1 MTQKP
6 IYSLCTVLLYF
17 VGIFFFLTFFLLKNF
32 PCTTLHAL
40 RRACSSSYSS
50 SFLNSPKN
58 IVAVHATPSIGY
70 QKNFYINT
78 TKKKNGELKH
88 RKLWLFFSHHGHK
101 WRRLYYLF
109 CRPSSQRLAIYPS
122 FSPSDIVYSSSS
134 KCLNC
139 CSLNTGDVADVVPFS
154 LLLPTAPTLPFFRE
168 NTMGDSNVQYVVV
181 VLYRSS
187 KRALLL
193 FVHT

>member
-6 IYSLCTVLLYF
+6 IYLLCTLYSLALLSWN
-17 VGIFFFLTFFLLKNF
+17 IFFYLTFFLLKNF
-32 PCTTLHAL
+32 PCTRLHAL

-58 IVAVHATPSIGY
+58 MVAVHATPSIAY
-70 QKNFYINT
+70 RKNFYINT
-78 TKKKNGELKH
+78 MKKKNGELKH
-88 RKLWLFFSHHGHK
+88 RKLGDSFFSHHGHK

-122 FSPSDIVYSSSS
+122 FPSSDIAVYSSS

-139 CSLNTGDVADVVPFS
+139 SSLNAGDVADVVPFS
-154 LLLPTAPTLPFFRE
+154 LLLQQLPPSPFFVKTRWGIV
-168 NTMGDSNVQYVVV
+168 TYSM
-181 VLYRSS
+181 
-187 KRALLL
+187 
-193 FVHT
+193 

>member
-6 IYSLCTVLLYF
+6 IYLLCTVLLYF
-17 VGIFFFLTFFLLKNF
+17 VGIFFFPSFFFLLKNF

-58 IVAVHATPSIGY
+58 MACSTCNAIYRLPKELLYQHHQKEKWWAETPKTLG
-70 QKNFYINT
+70 
-78 TKKKNGELKH
+78 
-88 RKLWLFFSHHGHK
+88 LFFSHHSHK

-122 FSPSDIVYSSSS
+122 FPSADIVYSSS

-139 CSLNTGDVADVVPFS
+139 SSLNAGDVVPFS
-154 LLLPTAPTLPFFRE
+154 LLLQQLPPSPFFVKTRWGSV
-168 NTMGDSNVQYVVV
+168 TYSM
-181 VLYRSS
+181 
-187 KRALLL
+187 
-193 FVHT
+193 

>member
-6 IYSLCTVLLYF
+6 IYLLCTLYSLALLSWN
-17 VGIFFFLTFFLLKNF
+17 IFFYLTFFLLKNF
-32 PCTTLHAL
+32 PCTRLHAL

-58 IVAVHATPSIGY
+58 MVAVHATPSIGY

-88 RKLWLFFSHHGHK
+88 RKLWDSFFSHHGHK

-122 FSPSDIVYSSSS
+122 FPSSDIVYSSS

-139 CSLNTGDVADVVPFS
+139 SSLNAGDVADVVPFS
-154 LLLPTAPTLPFFRE
+154 LLLQQLPPSPFFVKTRWGIV
-168 NTMGDSNVQYVVV
+168 TYSM
-181 VLYRSS
+181 
-187 KRALLL
+187 
-193 FVHT
+193 

>member
-88 RKLWLFFSHHGHK
+88 RKLWLFLSHHGHK

-122 FSPSDIVYSSSS
+122 FPSSDIAVYSSS

-139 CSLNTGDVADVVPFS
+139 SSLNAGDVADVVPFS
-154 LLLPTAPTLPFFRE
+154 LLLQQLPPSPFFVKTRWGIV
-168 NTMGDSNVQYVVV
+168 TYSM
-181 VLYRSS
+181 
-187 KRALLL
+187 
-193 FVHT
+193 

>member
-6 IYSLCTVLLYF
+6 IYLLCTVLLYF
-17 VGIFFFLTFFLLKNF
+17 VGIFFYLTFFLLKNF

-58 IVAVHATPSIGY
+58 MVAVHATPSIGY

-88 RKLWLFFSHHGHK
+88 RKLWESFFLTMATNEEGCTIYFVVLRLKGWLSILPS
-101 WRRLYYLF
+101 RRQTSYIAAANVSTAAALT
-109 CRPSSQRLAIYPS
+109 PAT
-122 FSPSDIVYSSSS
+122 SPMS
-134 KCLNC
+134 
-139 CSLNTGDVADVVPFS
+139 S
-154 LLLPTAPTLPFFRE
+154 LLASC
-168 NTMGDSNVQYVVV
+168 SN
-181 VLYRSS
+181 SS
-187 KRALLL
+187 HPPL
-193 FVHT
+193 FS